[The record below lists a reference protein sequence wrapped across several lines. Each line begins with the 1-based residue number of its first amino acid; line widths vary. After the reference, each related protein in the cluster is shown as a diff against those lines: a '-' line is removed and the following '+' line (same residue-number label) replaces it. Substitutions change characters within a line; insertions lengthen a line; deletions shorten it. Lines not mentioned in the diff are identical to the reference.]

1 MFGLVSQSRSGVG
14 SSFQFIRTDAAV
26 LCSKYT
32 TCLSPSPRCV
42 YLLVY
47 AGKLR
52 SNKEINKQINIMN
65 ENVCSERS
73 TRWRVRENTRQSPS
87 VWHFFKQLGVWLFSA
102 LTTTSTVGSKISAA
116 ELKISG
122 FSLLLVVPE
131 MCLAGITVKQQEMEP
146 RGKTQNL
153 SFILRWRKN
162 WKCPMDILRF
172 YKTSIDA

>member
-1 MFGLVSQSRSGVG
+1 MQPFCGLNIQL
-14 SSFQFIRTDAAV
+14 F
-26 LCSKYT
+26 
-32 TCLSPSPRCV
+32 CV

-73 TRWRVRENTRQSPS
+73 TRWRVRENIRQSPS

-116 ELKISG
+116 EFKISG

-146 RGKTQNL
+146 RGKDTKPQFYFEVKEEL
-153 SFILRWRKN
+153 KMPHGYLEVIQDQYWCIAQISILRASLL
-162 WKCPMDILRF
+162 CAQCIFLL
-172 YKTSIDA
+172 